1 MKGSEMTGFKE
12 QIRRLDTYY
21 ADSNAAPVISHAAAS
36 RSTVSSTSKALRPCL
51 SVNLFVEGHG
61 WVHLTVPA
69 GTSAGIHEPSSLTP
83 KGDFQ
88 SLEKQVF
95 DQYVRERLLGEMPD
109 PIRVDQT
116 LEEVNVTLPVREDGI
131 DTPFSRMGG
140 PTATATSLAA
150 VLALSRAAGV
160 CDEVAIYY
168 LYNRIAE
175 ADALPPA
182 ERMSLPV
189 YMSKIADGGVHGALD
204 NKGRPLNPVQ
214 EFLFIPI
221 GYARYTDALEATME
235 VNARFWRL
243 IRGMNFDIRIG
254 AEGGILSPQLTS
266 AIQVLQLMTLSI
278 RGDSRHE
285 KPLSGMF
292 IGLDVAAGELY
303 GYKEAPGKY
312 YLGKDGRAVFEEEFV
327 DYRQITEYYQ
337 KLIRAF
343 PIISI
348 EDPFSDEDE
357 CLEHW
362 EYGFPRM
369 NEHVLVITDD
379 VTVTQPERVNM
390 AVKWG
395 VGGLLTKVNQGG
407 SFTRTTKAMQMAKQH
422 DWVRVLSHRSSEA
435 ADFVFE
441 AMLAVATG
449 AEFCKVTV
457 GSREGGGGGREARV
471 NWISNANVVW
481 ESIMRGVGPG
491 HPEYEVWKRFWGEDV
506 PERERLAGL
515 PYQGALLGRAK
526 CPPSWLK
533 RVHELIKIRYE
544 QAADSSVPIHQQ
556 PSYRFGSVG
565 EEPPFLV

>member
-1 MKGSEMTGFKE
+1 MAMATFND
-12 QIRRLDTYY
+12 QIGRLDTFY
-21 ADSNAAPVISHAAAS
+21 ADRDNAPIIAHAAAS

-51 SVNLFVEGHG
+51 SVNLFVESHG

-88 SLEKQVF
+88 ALEKSVF
-95 DQYVRERLLGEMPD
+95 DQHVRERLLGEIPD
-109 PIRVDQT
+109 PIRIDQT
-116 LEEVNVTLPVREDGI
+116 LEKVNYNLPIREDGI

-150 VLALSRAAGV
+150 VLALSRSAGV
-160 CDEVAIYY
+160 SEEVAIHY

-175 ADALPPA
+175 ASGLPTA

-221 GYARYTDALEATME
+221 GYRRYTDALEATME

-243 IRGMNFDIRIG
+243 MKGMNFDISIG
-254 AEGGILSPQLTS
+254 AEGGIVSPQLTS

-278 RGDSRHE
+278 RGDGRHE
-285 KPLSGMF
+285 KPFPGMF

-303 GYKEAPGKY
+303 GYEGAPGEY
-312 YLGKDGRAVFEEEFV
+312 YLGKDGRVVFESEYVNYE
-327 DYRQITEYYQ
+327 QLTQYYQ
-337 KLIRAF
+337 KLIQAF

-348 EDPFSDEDE
+348 EDPFSDRDE

-362 EYGFPRM
+362 EHGFPRM
-369 NEHVLVITDD
+369 NQDVLVITDD
-379 VTVTQPERVNM
+379 VTVTQPDRVNV

-407 SFTRTTKAMQMAKQH
+407 SFTRTAMAMQIATKH

-441 AMLAVATG
+441 AMLAVAAG

-457 GSREGGGGGREARV
+457 GSTEGGGGGREARV

-481 ESIMRGVGPG
+481 GSIMRKLAKG
-491 HPEYEVWKRFWGEDV
+491 HPDYDVWVRFWGDST
-506 PERERLAGL
+506 PAQDRLAGL
-515 PYQGALLGRAK
+515 PYQGALLGSAPD
-526 CPPSWLK
+526 PPSWLK
-533 RVHELIKIRYE
+533 RVQELTTIRYE
-544 QAADSSVPIHQQ
+544 QAGDASVPTHEL
-556 PSYRFGSVG
+556 PAYRFDPVG
-565 EEPPFLV
+565 GEPPILV

>member
-1 MKGSEMTGFKE
+1 MATFND
-12 QIRRLDTYY
+12 QIGRLDTFY
-21 ADSNAAPVISHAAAS
+21 ADSDNAPIIAHAAAS
-36 RSTVSSTSKALRPCL
+36 RSTVSSTAKALRPCL
-51 SVNLFVEGHG
+51 SVNLFVERHG

-88 SLEKQVF
+88 TLEKRVF
-95 DQYVRERLLGEMPD
+95 DQHVRERLLGEIPD
-109 PIRVDQT
+109 PIRVDRT
-116 LEEVNVTLPVREDGI
+116 LEEVNDSLPIREDGI

-150 VLALSRAAGV
+150 VLALSRSAGV
-160 CDEVAIYY
+160 SEEVAIHY

-175 ADALPPA
+175 ASGLPAA

-204 NKGRPLNPVQ
+204 DKGRPLNPVQ

-221 GYARYTDALEATME
+221 GYRRYTDALEATME

-243 IRGMNFDIRIG
+243 MKGMNFEISVG
-254 AEGGILSPQLTS
+254 AEGGIVSPQLTS

-278 RGDSRHE
+278 RGDGRHE
-285 KPLSGMF
+285 KPFPGMF

-303 GYKEAPGKY
+303 GYEGAPGKY
-312 YLGKDGRAVFEEEFV
+312 YLGKDGRVVFESEYVNHE
-327 DYRQITEYYQ
+327 QLTQYYQ
-337 KLIRAF
+337 RLIQAF

-348 EDPFSDEDE
+348 EDPFSDRDE

-362 EYGFPRM
+362 EHGFPRM
-369 NEHVLVITDD
+369 NQDVLVITDD
-379 VTVTQPERVNM
+379 VTVTQPDRVNM

-407 SFTRTTKAMQMAKQH
+407 SFTRTAMAMQIATKH

-441 AMLAVATG
+441 AMLAVAAG

-457 GSREGGGGGREARV
+457 GSTEGGGGGREARV

-481 ESIMRGVGPG
+481 ESIMRELAKE
-491 HPEYEVWKRFWGEDV
+491 HPDYEVWLRFWGDNI
-506 PERERLAGL
+506 PEQDRLAGL
-515 PYQGALLGRAK
+515 PYQGALLGSAPD
-526 CPPSWLK
+526 PPAWLK
-533 RVHELIKIRYE
+533 RVQKLTTTRYE
-544 QAADSSVPIHQQ
+544 QAGDASVPIHELQA
-556 PSYRFGSVG
+556 YRFGPVG
-565 EEPPFLV
+565 GEPPFLV

>member
-1 MKGSEMTGFKE
+1 MTGFQE
-12 QIRRLDTYY
+12 QIGRVEAFY
-21 ADSNAAPVISHAAAS
+21 ANPDIAPVISHAAAS

-51 SVNLFVEGHG
+51 SVNLFVDGHG

-88 SLEKQVF
+88 SLEKRVF
-95 DQYVRERLLGEMPD
+95 DQHVRAGLLGAIPD
-109 PIRVDQT
+109 PIRVDQV
-116 LEEVNVTLPVREDGI
+116 LEEINEVLPVREDGI
-131 DTPFSRMGG
+131 DTPFSRIGG
-140 PTATATSLAA
+140 PTATATSLAT
-150 VLALSRAAGV
+150 VLALARAAGV
-160 CDEVAIYY
+160 SDEVAIHY

-175 ADALPPA
+175 ANELPPA
-182 ERMSLPV
+182 ERMALPI

-204 NKGRPLNPVQ
+204 SMGRPLNPVQ

-278 RGDSRHE
+278 RGDGRQE
-285 KPLSGMF
+285 KPLPGMF

-303 GYKEAPGKY
+303 GFKEAPDRY
-312 YLGKDGRAVFEEEFV
+312 YLGKDGREVFREEYV
-327 DYRQITEYYQ
+327 DHRQITEYYRR
-337 KLIRAF
+337 LIRAF

-362 EYGFPRM
+362 EYGFPHM
-369 NEHVLVITDD
+369 NEDVLVVTDD
-379 VTVTQPERVNM
+379 VTVTQPDRVKM

-395 VGGLLTKVNQGG
+395 AGGLLTKVNQGG
-407 SFTRTTKAMQMAKQH
+407 SFTRTAMAMQIARQH

-441 AMLAVATG
+441 AMLAVAAG

-471 NWISNANVVW
+471 NWISSANVIW

-491 HPEYEVWKRFWGEDV
+491 HHEHEVWVKFWGQDV
-506 PERERLAGL
+506 PEGERLPGL
-515 PYQGALLGRAK
+515 PYQGALLWSARN
-526 CPPSWLK
+526 PPSWLK
-533 RVHELIKIRYE
+533 RAQELIKVRYE
-544 QAADSSVPIHQQ
+544 QAADPSVPIHQH